1 LRVSFAV
8 LFERSLSTLFKE
20 ELDRREQIIQTLTAE
35 NEDLS
40 STISTLNAE
49 LIGSNDEAERISC
62 ELDAL
67 RSRTQE
73 DNAYESSV
81 RERDAAEL
89 ERMRQE
95 RDEWERA
102 AQEEGVTNEQLKAQ
116 VETLVRELQVEAA
129 EREAQ
134 AREVIRE
141 KKTSANLQSV
151 LEDFQAGA
159 SHLVVREHSISS
171 PPPSIR
177 ERTRNTTSR
186 QRTRESIA
194 KYHKPS
200 RGIQTPCLH
209 GRGAR
214 FSTRLL

>member
-1 LRVSFAV
+1 ML
-8 LFERSLSTLFKE
+8 TLYSYKE

-40 STISTLNAE
+40 ATIKTLNAE
-49 LIGSNDEAERISC
+49 LITSNDEAERLSR

-102 AQEEGVTNEQLKAQ
+102 AQEESVRNEQLSAQ
-116 VETLVRELQVEAA
+116 VDALARDLQVEAA

-151 LEDFQAGA
+151 LEDFQAGT
-159 SHLVVREHSISS
+159 SPHIIGEFHVS
-171 PPPSIR
+171 PPLASIR
-177 ERTRNTTSR
+177 ERT
-186 QRTRESIA
+186 
-194 KYHKPS
+194 
-200 RGIQTPCLH
+200 
-209 GRGAR
+209 
-214 FSTRLL
+214 

>member
-1 LRVSFAV
+1 MLILYSY
-8 LFERSLSTLFKE
+8 KE

-40 STISTLNAE
+40 ATIKTLNAE
-49 LIGSNDEAERISC
+49 LITSNDEAERLSR

-73 DNAYESSV
+73 DSAYESSV

-102 AQEEGVTNEQLKAQ
+102 AQEESVRNEQLTAQ
-116 VETLVRELQVEAA
+116 VEALARDLQVEAA

-151 LEDFQAGA
+151 LEDFQAGT
-159 SHLVVREHSISS
+159 SPLIIGEFHVS
-171 PPPSIR
+171 PPLASIR
-177 ERTRNTTSR
+177 ERT
-186 QRTRESIA
+186 
-194 KYHKPS
+194 
-200 RGIQTPCLH
+200 
-209 GRGAR
+209 
-214 FSTRLL
+214 